1 MTPSTHV
8 DTQPRGPSLN
18 SRLRSALNQLTTRA
32 AEISDR
38 DGSADDLLE
47 RVRTTRDACDRMTN
61 LAILQ
66 ARTRGLSWQRISAAL
81 RMPAEVLE
89 RRMRLLRTELPA

>member
-1 MTPSTHV
+1 MHV

-38 DGSADDLLE
+38 DGSAADLLE
-47 RVRTTRDACDRMTN
+47 RVRAAREASDRVTN

-66 ARTRGLSWQRISAAL
+66 ARTRGLSWQSISAVL
-81 RMPAEVLE
+81 RMPAHVLE
-89 RRMRLLRTELPA
+89 QRMKLLRAELPA

>member
-18 SRLRSALNQLTTRA
+18 SRLRAALNQLNTRT
-32 AEISDR
+32 AELSDR
-38 DGSADDLLE
+38 DGSAADLLE
-47 RVRTTRDACDRMTN
+47 RVRTAREACDRVTN

-66 ARTRGLSWQRISAAL
+66 ARTRGLPWQRISAVL
-81 RMPAEVLE
+81 RMPPDVLE
-89 RRMRLLRTELPA
+89 RRMRLLRAELPA

>member
-1 MTPSTHV
+1 MHV
-8 DTQPRGPSLN
+8 DTQPRGPSLS

-38 DGSADDLLE
+38 DGSAADLLE
-47 RVRTTRDACDRMTN
+47 RVRAAREASDRVTN

-66 ARTRGLSWQRISAAL
+66 ARTRGLSWQRISDAL
-81 RMPAEVLE
+81 RMPAHVLE
-89 RRMRLLRTELPA
+89 QRMKLLRAELPA